1 MFTRTTTAVAK
12 LSLSLSRYHSLTAVS
27 SLFGWLCLL
36 LLCIRVCVYVGSHV
50 YVCRRGQPENG
61 LYALHFVLKKCKL
74 LHVCVWLCVHLSF
87 FNDRSCT
94 HTRTHTHM
102 RRECRFILGSSM
114 TSSET
119 FSSTLRP
126 SSPSLT
132 HTPPPIQ
139 FIYVHAL
146 VSVCVYVCNYV
157 LQFLTVVHLCHIY
170 IPYVFAI
177 NAFMWNSTRLIKKL
191 RATLIDMKRRQFE
204 CEFQAYFSDR
214 QAKGYVK

>member
-1 MFTRTTTAVAK
+1 MVGRCCCWRSCRGRDSVYEFFFCQGEAIMFTRTTTAVAK
-12 LSLSLSRYHSLTAVS
+12 LSLSRYHSLTAVS
-27 SLFGWLCLL
+27 SLFGWQCLL

-50 YVCRRGQPENG
+50 CVCRRGQPENG

-74 LHVCVWLCVHLSF
+74 FRVCMWPCVHLSF

-126 SSPSLT
+126 SSPLT
-132 HTPPPIQ
+132 HSHPTAYS
-139 FIYVHAL
+139 IYLCARACMC
-146 VSVCVYVCNYV
+146 VCVSMRVC
-157 LQFLTVVHLCHIY
+157 
-170 IPYVFAI
+170 
-177 NAFMWNSTRLIKKL
+177 M
-191 RATLIDMKRRQFE
+191 
-204 CEFQAYFSDR
+204 
-214 QAKGYVK
+214 